1 MISGVST
8 TFFLDIIDEYR
19 LTDIIFLLDI
29 NELNIT
35 RNFRALED
43 LSKTLL
49 RKSAYIRYL
58 HATDVS
64 LMHNNNKSNPNNK
77 LNTSNIN
84 NIVHSNSKNGSSTS
98 KVEGLTTKSAF
109 FVISETSL
117 IQDVLTY
124 VSYITKMNKL

>member
-1 MISGVST
+1 MPIN
-8 TFFLDIIDEYR
+8 FFLDIVDEYR

-29 NELNIT
+29 NERNIK
-35 RNFRALED
+35 RNFRGLED

-49 RKSAYIRYL
+49 AKSAFVRYL
-58 HATDVS
+58 HATDVTLEPS
-64 LMHNNNKSNPNNK
+64 NIKSNSSNK

-84 NIVHSNSKNGSSTS
+84 NIVHSSTKNGSSTS

-109 FVISETSL
+109 FIISETLL

-124 VSYITKMNKL
+124 VSYITECIQL

>member
-58 HATDVS
+58 HATDVI
-64 LMHNNNKSNPNNK
+64 LMNSNNKSNPNNK